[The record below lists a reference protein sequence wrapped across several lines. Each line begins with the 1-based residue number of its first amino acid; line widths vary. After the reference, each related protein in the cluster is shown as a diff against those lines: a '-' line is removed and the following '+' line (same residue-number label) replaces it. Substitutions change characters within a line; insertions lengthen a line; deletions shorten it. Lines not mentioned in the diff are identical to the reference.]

1 MKIKGIKTES
11 LEKMVNF
18 FYQEHKEVI
27 DVWQELMIAAQT
39 DIEIN
44 SPQQEN
50 VSEAFV
56 PDQQESVDEPLN
68 KPRKK

>member
-11 LEKMVNF
+11 LDKIING

-27 DVWQELMIAAQT
+27 DIWQELMIAAQT

-44 SPQQEN
+44 TPEN
-50 VSEAFV
+50 VVEE
-56 PDQQESVDEPLN
+56 QIVDEIVQEEVSEV
-68 KPRKK
+68 KK

>member
-18 FYQEHKEVI
+18 FYQEQKEII

-56 PDQQESVDEPLN
+56 PEQPQLVEETTKL
-68 KPRKK
+68 RKK